1 MLQSKDNHLAFIN
14 IVILRTEALA
24 NGTKRNAVRHGRI
37 ELEDFLNAGQKFIG
51 LECHVFATGI
61 TQCCALYEFLQIL
74 RHIDIAILQY
84 GQQLH
89 DSIIDQILYA
99 RFDQIRF
106 HIRLSSYASHVI
118 DAIDIRQYL
127 QADLW
132 NKSESF

>member
-14 IVILRTEALA
+14 IVMLRTETLA
-24 NGTKRNAVRHGRI
+24 NGAQRNAVRHGRI
-37 ELEDFLNAGQKFIG
+37 KLEDSLNAGQEFIG
-51 LECHVFATGI
+51 LKCHVFATGI
-61 TQCCALYEFLQIL
+61 AQSCALYEVLQVL

-84 GQQLH
+84 WQQLH

-106 HIRLSSYASHVI
+106 HIRLSSYASYVI
-118 DAIDIRQYL
+118 NAVDVWQYL